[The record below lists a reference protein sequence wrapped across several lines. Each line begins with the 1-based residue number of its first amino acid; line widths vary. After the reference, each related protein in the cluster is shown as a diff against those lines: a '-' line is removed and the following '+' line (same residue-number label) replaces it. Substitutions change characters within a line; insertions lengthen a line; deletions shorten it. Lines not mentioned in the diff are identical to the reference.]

1 MSGNGLEET
10 KLHGVADKEMHQL
23 RVDSLLPLLLREL
36 LLSRARCSWWKER
49 GLGVSWSCPTFILPT
64 FKKMPES
71 PHMLEIPSFLRKRN
85 ELGGGC
91 GEPIPAS
98 LDNSHKVFHQQ
109 VRGSSARMEIGRSA
123 SHPRTSMALE
133 LHSTPNSVQEERGE
147 VGLSHFI
154 LFALFIFPPFDSVLL
169 HHLYN
174 CLKKKKK
181 EEGPKNKL
189 CCCIHYLVTYEHK

>member
-1 MSGNGLEET
+1 
-10 KLHGVADKEMHQL
+10 
-23 RVDSLLPLLLREL
+23 
-36 LLSRARCSWWKER
+36 
-49 GLGVSWSCPTFILPT
+49 
-64 FKKMPES
+64 MPES

-174 CLKKKKK
+174 CLKKKKRRRGLK
-181 EEGPKNKL
+181 TNYAVASTTWSPMSINDSSITLNVIGRLSHQAGGTRGGGAQGLLSSQDVPAWQHGLSTHQDGPA
-189 CCCIHYLVTYEHK
+189 LVNNEFWCLESSNSLDG